1 MQCQNILR
9 DKFFTDLSKYIDS
22 LDTKKG
28 NLISVL
34 HRAQETF
41 GYLPIEVQKFIAEN
55 MEVPLAEVYGVI
67 TFYSFFTTKP
77 RGKHPISICMGTAC
91 YVNGSEELLNE
102 AKNELKISVGETTSD
117 GDFSIDVLRCV
128 GACGMAPVV
137 MIGKKIFGKVEIGQI
152 KTILKEYN
160 LESDL

>member
-9 DKFFTDLSKYIDS
+9 DELFTNLSQYIDS
-22 LDTKKG
+22 LETKKG

-34 HRAQETF
+34 HRAQEIF

-102 AKNELKISVGETTSD
+102 IKGELGIAVGETTSN

-128 GACGMAPVV
+128 GACGMAPVI
-137 MIGKKIFGKVEIGQI
+137 MIGKKIFGKVESGQI

-160 LESDL
+160 

>member
-9 DKFFTDLSKYIDS
+9 DKFFTDLSQYIDS

-34 HRAQETF
+34 HRAQEIF
-41 GYLPIEVQKFIAEN
+41 GYLPIEVQKFIAKN

-102 AKNELKISVGETTSD
+102 AKNELKISVGETTSN